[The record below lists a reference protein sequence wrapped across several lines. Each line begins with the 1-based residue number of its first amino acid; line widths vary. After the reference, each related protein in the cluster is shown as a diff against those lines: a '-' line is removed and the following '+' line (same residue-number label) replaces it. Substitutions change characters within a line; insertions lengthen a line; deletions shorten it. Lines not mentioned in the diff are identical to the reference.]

1 MPAFPK
7 KWLWVL
13 LALAFVVPLLQPLFP
28 DVVSDYRLFLVSTM
42 IIAAIAVLGLNLL
55 TGFNGQISL
64 GHGAFYAVGAYTAAV
79 LMDHLNMPYWA
90 TLPCAA
96 IVCFIVGYL
105 FGLPA
110 LKLEGHYLALATFAL
125 ALAVPQILKYKWL
138 EGLTGGVQGIV
149 LSKPEVPFG
158 LPLNEDQW
166 LYYYCLV
173 VMVALYWAAANI
185 LNSRS
190 GRAMMA
196 IRDQY
201 MAADTMGIDTA
212 LYKTVT
218 FGISAAYTGIAG
230 ALSASAIAFVAP
242 DSFNF
247 FLSIKFLIGLVVGGI
262 GSLAGSV
269 VGGIFYV
276 LVDNSAQ
283 ALSTFVKNDL
293 GLQFDLSAYTVFGI
307 LLIVLMYLMPM
318 GIVGGV
324 YLAVRR
330 LRGRAQLGGI
340 FSACRPCNCRGRGLQ
355 HNRSAEGRLLS
366 AFVFAEFQKKLTAPF
381 STGRSSLNT
390 SRRAFVG
397 GASALAL
404 LSGSRAAF
412 AQKKYD
418 DGATDTEIKIGHYRP
433 LQRAGVRLRRDRQG
447 HRSLLEER
455 QRRRR
460 HQRPQDQLHHA
471 RRRLQPAQDR
481 RDGPPARR
489 AGQGA
494 LPVQH
499 AGHAVQHGDPQV
511 HEPEEGAAALRR
523 DRRLEVGQAQG
534 VPVDHGLPARLP
546 HRSRHLRQAHP
557 GQRQGRQDR
566 RADAERRLRQGL
578 LRRLQGRPRQ
588 GRRQASSS
596 TSPTR

>member
-13 LALAFVVPLLQPLFP
+13 LAAAFLVPLLHPLLP
-28 DVVSDYRLFLVSTM
+28 DLVSGYRLFLVSTM

-90 TLPCAA
+90 TLPIAA
-96 IVCFIVGYL
+96 GVCFIVGYL

-158 LPLNEDQW
+158 LPLTEDQW

-173 VMVALYWAAANI
+173 VMVLLYWAAANI

-283 ALSTFVKNDL
+283 ALSTFAKNDL

-324 YLAVRR
+324 YYLV
-330 LRGRAQLGGI
+330 
-340 FSACRPCNCRGRGLQ
+340 
-355 HNRSAEGRLLS
+355 
-366 AFVFAEFQKKLTAPF
+366 
-381 STGRSSLNT
+381 
-390 SRRAFVG
+390 
-397 GASALAL
+397 
-404 LSGSRAAF
+404 
-412 AQKKYD
+412 
-418 DGATDTEIKIGHYRP
+418 
-433 LQRAGVRLRRDRQG
+433 
-447 HRSLLEER
+447 RSLYSMRKPQAKEQVALK
-455 QRRRR
+455 QR
-460 HQRPQDQLHHA
+460 
-471 RRRLQPAQDR
+471 
-481 RDGPPARR
+481 
-489 AGQGA
+489 
-494 LPVQH
+494 V
-499 AGHAVQHGDPQV
+499 
-511 HEPEEGAAALRR
+511 
-523 DRRLEVGQAQG
+523 
-534 VPVDHGLPARLP
+534 
-546 HRSRHLRQAHP
+546 
-557 GQRQGRQDR
+557 
-566 RADAERRLRQGL
+566 
-578 LRRLQGRPRQ
+578 
-588 GRRQASSS
+588 SS
-596 TSPTR
+596 

>member
-7 KWLWVL
+7 KWLLVL
-13 LALAFVVPLLQPLFP
+13 LALAFLVPLLQPLLP
-28 DVVSDYRLFLVSTM
+28 DVVSNYRLFLVSTM

-64 GHGAFYAVGAYTAAV
+64 GHSAFYAVGAYTAAI
-79 LMDHLNMPYWA
+79 LMDKLDMPYYA
-90 TLPCAA
+90 TLPIAA
-96 IVCFIVGYL
+96 VMCFIVGYL

-125 ALAVPQILKYKWL
+125 ALSVPQILKYKWL
-138 EGLTGGVQGIV
+138 EDLTGGVQGIV

-173 VMVALYWAAANI
+173 VMVLLYWAAANI

-218 FGISAAYTGIAG
+218 FGISAAYTGVAG

-247 FLSIKFLIGLVVGGI
+247 FLSIKFLIGLVVGGV

-283 ALSTFVKNDL
+283 ALSTFIKNDL
-293 GLQFDLSAYTVFGI
+293 GLQFDLSAYTVFGVI
-307 LLIVLMYLMPM
+307 LIVLMYLMPM

-324 YLAVRR
+324 YYLVRS
-330 LRGRAQLGGI
+330 LR
-340 FSACRPCNCRGRGLQ
+340 SP
-355 HNRSAEGRLLS
+355 
-366 AFVFAEFQKKLTAPF
+366 
-381 STGRSSLNT
+381 
-390 SRRAFVG
+390 
-397 GASALAL
+397 GAKAREQAL
-404 LSGSRAAF
+404 
-412 AQKKYD
+412 K
-418 DGATDTEIKIGHYRP
+418 
-433 LQRAGVRLRRDRQG
+433 QRASG
-447 HRSLLEER
+447 
-455 QRRRR
+455 
-460 HQRPQDQLHHA
+460 
-471 RRRLQPAQDR
+471 
-481 RDGPPARR
+481 
-489 AGQGA
+489 
-494 LPVQH
+494 
-499 AGHAVQHGDPQV
+499 
-511 HEPEEGAAALRR
+511 
-523 DRRLEVGQAQG
+523 
-534 VPVDHGLPARLP
+534 
-546 HRSRHLRQAHP
+546 
-557 GQRQGRQDR
+557 
-566 RADAERRLRQGL
+566 
-578 LRRLQGRPRQ
+578 
-588 GRRQASSS
+588 
-596 TSPTR
+596 

>member
-7 KWLWVL
+7 TWLWVL
-13 LALAFVVPLLQPLFP
+13 LALAFLVPLLNPLLP

-64 GHGAFYAVGAYTAAV
+64 GHSAFYAVGAYTAAI
-79 LMDHLNMPYWA
+79 LMDKLDMPYYA
-90 TLPCAA
+90 TLPIAA
-96 IVCFIVGYL
+96 VMCFIVGYL

-125 ALAVPQILKYKWL
+125 ALSVPQILKYKWL
-138 EGLTGGVQGIV
+138 EDLTGGVQGIV

-173 VMVALYWAAANI
+173 VMVLLYWAAANI

-218 FGISAAYTGIAG
+218 FGISAAYTGVAG

-247 FLSIKFLIGLVVGGI
+247 FLSIKFLIGLVVGGV

-293 GLQFDLSAYTVFGI
+293 GLPFDLSAYTVFGVI
-307 LLIVLMYLMPM
+307 LIVLMYLMPM

-324 YLAVRR
+324 YYLVR
-330 LRGRAQLGGI
+330 
-340 FSACRPCNCRGRGLQ
+340 SM
-355 HNRSAEGRLLS
+355 RS
-366 AFVFAEFQKKLTAPF
+366 P
-381 STGRSSLNT
+381 
-390 SRRAFVG
+390 
-397 GASALAL
+397 GAKAREQAL
-404 LSGSRAAF
+404 
-412 AQKKYD
+412 K
-418 DGATDTEIKIGHYRP
+418 
-433 LQRAGVRLRRDRQG
+433 QRASG
-447 HRSLLEER
+447 
-455 QRRRR
+455 
-460 HQRPQDQLHHA
+460 
-471 RRRLQPAQDR
+471 
-481 RDGPPARR
+481 
-489 AGQGA
+489 
-494 LPVQH
+494 
-499 AGHAVQHGDPQV
+499 
-511 HEPEEGAAALRR
+511 
-523 DRRLEVGQAQG
+523 
-534 VPVDHGLPARLP
+534 
-546 HRSRHLRQAHP
+546 
-557 GQRQGRQDR
+557 
-566 RADAERRLRQGL
+566 
-578 LRRLQGRPRQ
+578 
-588 GRRQASSS
+588 
-596 TSPTR
+596 

>member
-7 KWLWVL
+7 TWLWVL
-13 LALAFVVPLLQPLFP
+13 LALAFVVPLLNPLFP

-96 IVCFIVGYL
+96 VVSFMVGYL

-218 FGISAAYTGIAG
+218 FGISAAYTGVAG

-247 FLSIKFLIGLVVGGI
+247 FLSIKFLIGLVVGGV

-293 GLQFDLSAYTVFGI
+293 GLPFDLSAYTVFGVI
-307 LLIVLMYLMPM
+307 LIVLMYLMPM

-324 YLAVRR
+324 YYLVR
-330 LRGRAQLGGI
+330 
-340 FSACRPCNCRGRGLQ
+340 SM
-355 HNRSAEGRLLS
+355 RS
-366 AFVFAEFQKKLTAPF
+366 P
-381 STGRSSLNT
+381 
-390 SRRAFVG
+390 
-397 GASALAL
+397 GAKAREQAL
-404 LSGSRAAF
+404 
-412 AQKKYD
+412 K
-418 DGATDTEIKIGHYRP
+418 
-433 LQRAGVRLRRDRQG
+433 QRASG
-447 HRSLLEER
+447 
-455 QRRRR
+455 
-460 HQRPQDQLHHA
+460 
-471 RRRLQPAQDR
+471 
-481 RDGPPARR
+481 
-489 AGQGA
+489 
-494 LPVQH
+494 
-499 AGHAVQHGDPQV
+499 
-511 HEPEEGAAALRR
+511 
-523 DRRLEVGQAQG
+523 
-534 VPVDHGLPARLP
+534 
-546 HRSRHLRQAHP
+546 
-557 GQRQGRQDR
+557 
-566 RADAERRLRQGL
+566 
-578 LRRLQGRPRQ
+578 
-588 GRRQASSS
+588 
-596 TSPTR
+596 

>member
-7 KWLWVL
+7 KWLLVL
-13 LALAFVVPLLQPLFP
+13 LALAFLVPLLQPLLP
-28 DVVSDYRLFLVSTM
+28 DVVSNYRLFLVSTM

-64 GHGAFYAVGAYTAAV
+64 GHSAFYAVGAYTAAI
-79 LMDHLNMPYWA
+79 LMDKLDMPYYA
-90 TLPCAA
+90 TLPIAA
-96 IVCFIVGYL
+96 VMCFIVGYL

-125 ALAVPQILKYKWL
+125 ALSVPQILKYKWL
-138 EGLTGGVQGIV
+138 EDLTGGVQGIV

-173 VMVALYWAAANI
+173 VMVLLYWAAANI

-218 FGISAAYTGIAG
+218 FGISAAYTGVAG

-247 FLSIKFLIGLVVGGI
+247 FLSIKFLIGLVVGGV

-293 GLQFDLSAYTVFGI
+293 GLPFDLSAYTVFGVI
-307 LLIVLMYLMPM
+307 LIVLMYLMPM

-324 YLAVRR
+324 YYLVR
-330 LRGRAQLGGI
+330 
-340 FSACRPCNCRGRGLQ
+340 SM
-355 HNRSAEGRLLS
+355 RS
-366 AFVFAEFQKKLTAPF
+366 P
-381 STGRSSLNT
+381 
-390 SRRAFVG
+390 
-397 GASALAL
+397 GAKAREQAL
-404 LSGSRAAF
+404 
-412 AQKKYD
+412 K
-418 DGATDTEIKIGHYRP
+418 
-433 LQRAGVRLRRDRQG
+433 QRASG
-447 HRSLLEER
+447 
-455 QRRRR
+455 
-460 HQRPQDQLHHA
+460 
-471 RRRLQPAQDR
+471 
-481 RDGPPARR
+481 
-489 AGQGA
+489 
-494 LPVQH
+494 
-499 AGHAVQHGDPQV
+499 
-511 HEPEEGAAALRR
+511 
-523 DRRLEVGQAQG
+523 
-534 VPVDHGLPARLP
+534 
-546 HRSRHLRQAHP
+546 
-557 GQRQGRQDR
+557 
-566 RADAERRLRQGL
+566 
-578 LRRLQGRPRQ
+578 
-588 GRRQASSS
+588 
-596 TSPTR
+596 

>member
-7 KWLWVL
+7 KWLWGL
-13 LALAFVVPLLQPLFP
+13 LAAAFLVPLLHPLLP

-90 TLPCAA
+90 TLPLAA

-158 LPLNEDQW
+158 LPLTEDQW

-173 VMVALYWAAANI
+173 VMVLLYWAAANI

-283 ALSTFVKNDL
+283 ALSTFAKNDL

-324 YLAVRR
+324 YYLV
-330 LRGRAQLGGI
+330 
-340 FSACRPCNCRGRGLQ
+340 
-355 HNRSAEGRLLS
+355 
-366 AFVFAEFQKKLTAPF
+366 
-381 STGRSSLNT
+381 
-390 SRRAFVG
+390 
-397 GASALAL
+397 
-404 LSGSRAAF
+404 
-412 AQKKYD
+412 
-418 DGATDTEIKIGHYRP
+418 
-433 LQRAGVRLRRDRQG
+433 
-447 HRSLLEER
+447 RSLHSMR
-455 QRRRR
+455 K
-460 HQRPQDQLHHA
+460 PQAKEQ
-471 RRRLQPAQDR
+471 
-481 RDGPPARR
+481 
-489 AGQGA
+489 
-494 LPVQH
+494 
-499 AGHAVQHGDPQV
+499 
-511 HEPEEGAAALRR
+511 AALK
-523 DRRLEVGQAQG
+523 
-534 VPVDHGLPARLP
+534 
-546 HRSRHLRQAHP
+546 
-557 GQRQGRQDR
+557 QRV
-566 RADAERRLRQGL
+566 
-578 LRRLQGRPRQ
+578 
-588 GRRQASSS
+588 SN
-596 TSPTR
+596 

>member
-7 KWLWVL
+7 KLLWVL
-13 LALAFVVPLLQPLFP
+13 LALAFLVPLLRSLFP
-28 DVVSDYRLFLVSTM
+28 DIVSDYRLFLVSTM

-79 LMDHLNMPYWA
+79 LMDHLSVPYWA
-90 TLPCAA
+90 TVPAAA
-96 IVCFIVGYL
+96 IVCFMVGYL

-149 LSKPEVPFG
+149 LLKPEVPFG
-158 LPLNEDQW
+158 LPLSEDQW
-166 LYYYCLV
+166 LYYFCLI
-173 VMVALYWAAANI
+173 VMIVLYWAAANI

-201 MAADTMGIDTA
+201 MAASTMGIDTS

-247 FLSIKFLIGLVVGGI
+247 FLSIKFLIGLVVGGV

-283 ALSTFVKNDL
+283 ALSMFVKNDL
-293 GLQFDLSAYTVFGI
+293 GLPFDLSAYTVFGV
-307 LLIVLMYLMPM
+307 LLIALMYVMPM

-324 YLAVRR
+324 YLAWRK
-330 LRGRAQLGGI
+330 LRGA
-340 FSACRPCNCRGRGLQ
+340 RG
-355 HNRSAEGRLLS
+355 
-366 AFVFAEFQKKLTAPF
+366 
-381 STGRSSLNT
+381 
-390 SRRAFVG
+390 
-397 GASALAL
+397 
-404 LSGSRAAF
+404 
-412 AQKKYD
+412 
-418 DGATDTEIKIGHYRP
+418 
-433 LQRAGVRLRRDRQG
+433 
-447 HRSLLEER
+447 
-455 QRRRR
+455 
-460 HQRPQDQLHHA
+460 
-471 RRRLQPAQDR
+471 
-481 RDGPPARR
+481 
-489 AGQGA
+489 
-494 LPVQH
+494 
-499 AGHAVQHGDPQV
+499 
-511 HEPEEGAAALRR
+511 
-523 DRRLEVGQAQG
+523 
-534 VPVDHGLPARLP
+534 
-546 HRSRHLRQAHP
+546 
-557 GQRQGRQDR
+557 
-566 RADAERRLRQGL
+566 
-578 LRRLQGRPRQ
+578 
-588 GRRQASSS
+588 
-596 TSPTR
+596 

>member
-1 MPAFPK
+1 MPAFPRT
-7 KWLWVL
+7 WLWVL
-13 LALAFVVPLLQPLFP
+13 LALAFLIPLLRPLLP
-28 DVVSDYRLFLVSTM
+28 DLVSDYRLFLVSTM

-64 GHGAFYAVGAYTAAV
+64 GHGAFYAVGAYTAAI
-79 LMDHLNMPYWA
+79 LMDQLRVPYWA
-90 TLPCAA
+90 TVPAAA

-149 LSKPEVPFG
+149 LDKPEVPFG
-158 LPLNEDQW
+158 LPLTEDQW

-173 VMVALYWAAANI
+173 VMVVLYWAAANI

-196 IRDQY
+196 IRDY
-201 MAADTMGIDTA
+201 AIAADTMGIDTA

-242 DSFNF
+242 DSFNI

-283 ALSTFVKNDL
+283 ALSTFAKNDL

-307 LLIVLMYLMPM
+307 LLIVLIYLMPV

-324 YLAVRR
+324 YYLVQS
-330 LRGRAQLGGI
+330 L
-340 FSACRPCNCRGRGLQ
+340 
-355 HNRSAEGRLLS
+355 
-366 AFVFAEFQKKLTAPF
+366 
-381 STGRSSLNT
+381 RSSL
-390 SRRAFVG
+390 RG
-397 GASALAL
+397 
-404 LSGSRAAF
+404 
-412 AQKKYD
+412 
-418 DGATDTEIKIGHYRP
+418 
-433 LQRAGVRLRRDRQG
+433 
-447 HRSLLEER
+447 
-455 QRRRR
+455 
-460 HQRPQDQLHHA
+460 PQAKEQ
-471 RRRLQPAQDR
+471 
-481 RDGPPARR
+481 
-489 AGQGA
+489 
-494 LPVQH
+494 
-499 AGHAVQHGDPQV
+499 
-511 HEPEEGAAALRR
+511 AALK
-523 DRRLEVGQAQG
+523 
-534 VPVDHGLPARLP
+534 
-546 HRSRHLRQAHP
+546 
-557 GQRQGRQDR
+557 QRG
-566 RADAERRLRQGL
+566 
-578 LRRLQGRPRQ
+578 
-588 GRRQASSS
+588 
-596 TSPTR
+596 

>member
-13 LALAFVVPLLQPLFP
+13 LALAFLVPLLQPILP
-28 DVVSDYRLFLVSTM
+28 DVVSNYRLFLVSTM

-64 GHGAFYAVGAYTAAV
+64 GHSAFYAVGAYTAAI
-79 LMDHLNMPYWA
+79 LMDKLDMPYYA
-90 TLPCAA
+90 TLPIAA
-96 IVCFIVGYL
+96 VMCFIVGYL

-125 ALAVPQILKYKWL
+125 ALSVPQILKYKWL
-138 EGLTGGVQGIV
+138 EDLTGGVQGIV

-173 VMVALYWAAANI
+173 VMVLLYWAAANI

-218 FGISAAYTGIAG
+218 FGISAAYTGVAG

-247 FLSIKFLIGLVVGGI
+247 FLSIKFLIGLVVGGV

-293 GLQFDLSAYTVFGI
+293 GLPFDLSAYTVFGVI
-307 LLIVLMYLMPM
+307 LIVLMYLMPM

-324 YLAVRR
+324 YYLVR
-330 LRGRAQLGGI
+330 
-340 FSACRPCNCRGRGLQ
+340 SM
-355 HNRSAEGRLLS
+355 RS
-366 AFVFAEFQKKLTAPF
+366 P
-381 STGRSSLNT
+381 
-390 SRRAFVG
+390 
-397 GASALAL
+397 GAKAREQAL
-404 LSGSRAAF
+404 
-412 AQKKYD
+412 K
-418 DGATDTEIKIGHYRP
+418 
-433 LQRAGVRLRRDRQG
+433 QRASG
-447 HRSLLEER
+447 
-455 QRRRR
+455 
-460 HQRPQDQLHHA
+460 
-471 RRRLQPAQDR
+471 
-481 RDGPPARR
+481 
-489 AGQGA
+489 
-494 LPVQH
+494 
-499 AGHAVQHGDPQV
+499 
-511 HEPEEGAAALRR
+511 
-523 DRRLEVGQAQG
+523 
-534 VPVDHGLPARLP
+534 
-546 HRSRHLRQAHP
+546 
-557 GQRQGRQDR
+557 
-566 RADAERRLRQGL
+566 
-578 LRRLQGRPRQ
+578 
-588 GRRQASSS
+588 
-596 TSPTR
+596 

>member
-7 KWLWVL
+7 KWLIVL
-13 LALAFVVPLLQPLFP
+13 LALGIGVPLLRPVMP

-42 IIAAIAVLGLNLL
+42 MIAAIAVLGLNLL

-79 LMDHLNMPYWA
+79 LMDQANMPYWL

-96 IVCFIVGYL
+96 VVCFIVGYL

-149 LSKPEVPFG
+149 LNKPEVPFD
-158 LPLNEDQW
+158 LPLSEDQW
-166 LYYYCLV
+166 LYYYCFI
-173 VMVALYWAAANI
+173 VMVLLFWAANNI
-185 LNSRS
+185 LHSRS

-196 IRDQY
+196 IRDY
-201 MAADTMGIDTA
+201 HIAADTMGIDTA

-242 DSFNF
+242 DSFNI

-283 ALSTFVKNDL
+283 ALSTFIKNDL

-318 GIVGGV
+318 GIVGGI
-324 YLAVRR
+324 YALVRSFR
-330 LRGRAQLGGI
+330 RG
-340 FSACRPCNCRGRGLQ
+340 
-355 HNRSAEGRLLS
+355 
-366 AFVFAEFQKKLTAPF
+366 AP
-381 STGRSSLNT
+381 
-390 SRRAFVG
+390 
-397 GASALAL
+397 
-404 LSGSRAAF
+404 
-412 AQKKYD
+412 
-418 DGATDTEIKIGHYRP
+418 
-433 LQRAGVRLRRDRQG
+433 AG
-447 HRSLLEER
+447 
-455 QRRRR
+455 
-460 HQRPQDQLHHA
+460 
-471 RRRLQPAQDR
+471 
-481 RDGPPARR
+481 
-489 AGQGA
+489 
-494 LPVQH
+494 
-499 AGHAVQHGDPQV
+499 
-511 HEPEEGAAALRR
+511 
-523 DRRLEVGQAQG
+523 
-534 VPVDHGLPARLP
+534 
-546 HRSRHLRQAHP
+546 
-557 GQRQGRQDR
+557 
-566 RADAERRLRQGL
+566 AERGA
-578 LRRLQGRPRQ
+578 P
-588 GRRQASSS
+588 AA
-596 TSPTR
+596 TRKPAEAGKGH

>member
-13 LALAFVVPLLQPLFP
+13 LALAFLVPLLQPVLP
-28 DVVSDYRLFLVSTM
+28 DVVSNYRLFLVSTM

-64 GHGAFYAVGAYTAAV
+64 GHSAFYAVGAYTAAI
-79 LMDHLNMPYWA
+79 LMDKLDMPYYA
-90 TLPCAA
+90 TLPIAA
-96 IVCFIVGYL
+96 VMCFIVGYL

-125 ALAVPQILKYKWL
+125 ALSVPQILKYKWL
-138 EGLTGGVQGIV
+138 EDLTGGVQGIV

-173 VMVALYWAAANI
+173 VMVLLYWAAANI

-218 FGISAAYTGIAG
+218 FGISAAYTGVAG

-247 FLSIKFLIGLVVGGI
+247 FLSIKFLIGLVVGGV
-262 GSLAGSV
+262 GSMAGSV

-293 GLQFDLSAYTVFGI
+293 GLPFDLSAYTVFGI
-307 LLIVLMYLMPM
+307 ILIVLMYLMPM

-324 YLAVRR
+324 YYLVR
-330 LRGRAQLGGI
+330 
-340 FSACRPCNCRGRGLQ
+340 SM
-355 HNRSAEGRLLS
+355 RSPDAKAREQALKQR
-366 AFVFAEFQKKLTAPF
+366 
-381 STGRSSLNT
+381 T
-390 SRRAFVG
+390 SG
-397 GASALAL
+397 
-404 LSGSRAAF
+404 
-412 AQKKYD
+412 
-418 DGATDTEIKIGHYRP
+418 
-433 LQRAGVRLRRDRQG
+433 
-447 HRSLLEER
+447 
-455 QRRRR
+455 
-460 HQRPQDQLHHA
+460 
-471 RRRLQPAQDR
+471 
-481 RDGPPARR
+481 
-489 AGQGA
+489 
-494 LPVQH
+494 
-499 AGHAVQHGDPQV
+499 
-511 HEPEEGAAALRR
+511 
-523 DRRLEVGQAQG
+523 
-534 VPVDHGLPARLP
+534 
-546 HRSRHLRQAHP
+546 
-557 GQRQGRQDR
+557 
-566 RADAERRLRQGL
+566 
-578 LRRLQGRPRQ
+578 
-588 GRRQASSS
+588 
-596 TSPTR
+596 